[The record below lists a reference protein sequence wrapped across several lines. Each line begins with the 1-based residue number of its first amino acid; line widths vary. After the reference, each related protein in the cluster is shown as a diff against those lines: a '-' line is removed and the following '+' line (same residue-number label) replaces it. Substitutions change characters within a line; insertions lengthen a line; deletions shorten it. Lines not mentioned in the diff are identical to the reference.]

1 MKLKIGVGLAIAL
14 LLALFLLPGMLFKVV
29 SLIVSL
35 AVWGASGYLAGKLLQ
50 GQGYGFLGN
59 IVLGLVG
66 GVVGSI
72 LVAIFGIAGLIKVP
86 FFGGILVGVLGS
98 VVVVVV
104 AGLLYG
110 ESDASSD

>member
-1 MKLKIGVGLAIAL
+1 MKIKIGIGLLIAL
-14 LLALFLLPGMLFKVV
+14 LLALFLLPGMLFKVLG
-29 SLIVSL
+29 LIVSL
-35 AVWGASGYLAGKLLQ
+35 LVWGTSGYLAGKLLQ
-50 GQGYGFLGN
+50 GEGYGFLGN

-72 LVAIFGIAGLIKVP
+72 LVTIVGITGLVKVP

-110 ESDASSD
+110 DSETE

>member
-1 MKLKIGVGLAIAL
+1 MKIKIGIGLLIAL
-14 LLALFLLPGMLFKVV
+14 LLALFLLPGMLFKVLG
-29 SLIVSL
+29 LIVSL
-35 AVWGASGYLAGKLLQ
+35 LVWGTSGYLAGKLLQ
-50 GQGYGFLGN
+50 GEGYGFLGN

-72 LVAIFGIAGLIKVP
+72 LVTIIGITGLVKVP

-110 ESDASSD
+110 DGEAE